1 MLTCGSWT
9 SSFLS
14 SAPPT
19 PACHMRPSQ
28 SLQSADLSPSLE
40 PTWGASAKG
49 TLSLLSQ
56 TQAPYLSPSAHP
68 LSLPIPFLC
77 KLPSSGAWGFL
88 AYEFPSLFSL
98 LPHTYTHTQFLPF
111 FPLPVFKGL

>member
-1 MLTCGSWT
+1 MLTCGSQT

-28 SLQSADLSPSLE
+28 PLQSADLSPSPEL
-40 PTWGASAKG
+40 TWGASAKG

-56 TQAPYLSPSAHP
+56 TQAPYLSPP
-68 LSLPIPFLC
+68 PIPFLCPLSC